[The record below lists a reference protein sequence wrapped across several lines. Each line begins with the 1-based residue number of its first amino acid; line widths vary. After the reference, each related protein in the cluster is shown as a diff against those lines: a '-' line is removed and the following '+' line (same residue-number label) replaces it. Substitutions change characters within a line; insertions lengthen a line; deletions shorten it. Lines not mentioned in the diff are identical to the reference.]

1 MSISHFSTTES
12 LILRNGIFAVGG
24 LIVDMDTPGI
34 GLWNHTLP
42 ADAPNGAVWSEDVL
56 WLEPVSACVDT
67 NLTVDYTLHDIGS
80 INDAKTFNITDRGG
94 FFNLTPD
101 YPSFIPDGQNVNLGW
116 HAYRGAVLSNFFTM
130 ESFNVTRNESYSGRT
145 FPTTSTE
152 TLFTAG
158 SMKMHDLLYV
168 SDRKG
173 TNDTIPDIQVSCIG
187 YGGLD
192 TANISNVAVHCDLM
206 LAPPERTGGGDPRL
220 PADNSTWTQR
230 MFGCATVTRARMQRV
245 TFSFN
250 GTMDLTALSISR
262 SNIDAPVLWATEKSE
277 INIGDIDLFWGRV
290 PDSLEGDPSLW
301 TIRSDIF
308 YIPAGAS
315 DLGRTA
321 ASGQPSTL
329 PAQAWGTIEGLESD
343 PFGSGSA
350 AMDYSGLSNR
360 ALLNKFQSLLTD
372 SENGP
377 SQIHNLIWTDFMTNN
392 VLGTD
397 SRSSLLVKKNVPSV
411 AYDLRYAVPALLL
424 LSLWVPL
431 FAGAAFV
438 FATGLLKFSH
448 LRHLLNHT
456 GAGRVALGN
465 SALKPVYFDARYP
478 VALGIGTVPYTVR
491 TVQIRTVNCGFR
503 ALTGRLRYGSRRRNK
518 PYDCVYGRRQR
529 WRRKVSEIQNSGF
542 HLFLPPLVC
551 LQPLFPSYQ
560 PGW

>member
-1 MSISHFSTTES
+1 M
-12 LILRNGIFAVGG
+12 
-24 LIVDMDTPGI
+24 
-34 GLWNHTLP
+34 
-42 ADAPNGAVWSEDVL
+42 
-56 WLEPVSACVDT
+56 
-67 NLTVDYTLHDIGS
+67 
-80 INDAKTFNITDRGG
+80 
-94 FFNLTPD
+94 
-101 YPSFIPDGQNVNLGW
+101 
-116 HAYRGAVLSNFFTM
+116 
-130 ESFNVTRNESYSGRT
+130 
-145 FPTTSTE
+145 
-152 TLFTAG
+152 
-158 SMKMHDLLYV
+158 
-168 SDRKG
+168 
-173 TNDTIPDIQVSCIG
+173 
-187 YGGLD
+187 
-192 TANISNVAVHCDLM
+192 
-206 LAPPERTGGGDPRL
+206 
-220 PADNSTWTQR
+220 
-230 MFGCATVTRARMQRV
+230 
-245 TFSFN
+245 
-250 GTMDLTALSISR
+250 
-262 SNIDAPVLWATEKSE
+262 
-277 INIGDIDLFWGRV
+277 GDIDLFWGRV

-542 HLFLPPLVC
+542 HLFLPPRVC